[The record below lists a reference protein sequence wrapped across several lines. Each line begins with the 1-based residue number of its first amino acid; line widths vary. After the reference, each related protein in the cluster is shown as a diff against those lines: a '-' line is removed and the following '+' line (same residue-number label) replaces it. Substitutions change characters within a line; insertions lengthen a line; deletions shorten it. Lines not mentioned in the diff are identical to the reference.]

1 MLFPPI
7 LNSFQPAF
15 TPIFPYSINFS
26 LSTLMNENE
35 ISHIQIKIVY
45 QNNNT
50 SIANDSL
57 YPDGI
62 IYKEKSS
69 IYKSNNIYFVNIEAK
84 DLKKFSW
91 DKNTYYKVQIRFGN
105 NELWGEDLTEFS
117 NWKSESI
124 KNNNFSEWSS
134 IMILKCI
141 SKPEVYIQN
150 NNDIEFSL
158 TPIFYGVFNNSSTDY
173 EDLYKFELYNENQ
186 LIEDS
191 GWLQHNSYIDNF
203 NQSSIDSYRFKTI
216 LENFQS
222 YSVVYYVQTNNFY
235 VGNSES
241 YDFSVQAVSLNE
253 LKNITFKAIE
263 NSEEASID
271 CYITTDKELYGNYI
285 ISRSC
290 EKTNFNVSE
299 DLFKFSL
306 FNEQLNNKL
315 IFSDKTIENGV
326 KYKYSISQEQVGGLR
341 SLPLYDNEKIIKQ
354 VYFPYAYLLSNNI
367 QLKLNFNVNIS
378 SFKRNVS
385 VSKTTTIG
393 SKYPIF
399 QKNSETYYAE
409 FPISGLIS
417 IQSDLNHN
425 FLSESIDTNLTQE
438 NSYIEYLYRQR
449 VEEFLN
455 ENKYKLF
462 KSPTEGN
469 FIVYLTNISLQP
481 NTTLNRFLYTFS
493 ATASEV
499 MENTIEN
506 LQQFNIQNF
515 GSYNTES
522 TFTDTSF
529 GQLNDNYIGIYSKDE
544 NGQYTIEND
553 NPTNLI
559 NEIEKFVNVSTETS
573 IYKLNKI
580 LEFKISIN
588 DPTIESLIFILD
600 GQEILIKNGK
610 TYTLINYNPKTL
622 YLKQTAE
629 VLIDFKYEVII
640 TSIAADYLNFNF
652 QTYSPWGQIEGLYD
666 NISLLDLIKEQS
678 KIETEKNKLDSESL
692 NIYKEDLNL
701 YINDNNTKAYS
712 FISLLYFDIDALEG
726 TKIQLVGFDNKI
738 QDIII
743 GPTERYTL
751 NLKENII
758 KDIKLIDSANILIN
772 YKTLVLYSNNR
783 EEGG

>member
-1 MLFPPI
+1 MDYEENPMLQNLVKKPKKPNKLIIIMGSII
-7 LNSFQPAF
+7 LVC
-15 TPIFPYSINFS
+15 
-26 LSTLMNENE
+26 L
-35 ISHIQIKIVY
+35 V
-45 QNNNT
+45 
-50 SIANDSL
+50 
-57 YPDGI
+57 I
-62 IYKEKSS
+62 I
-69 IYKSNNIYFVNIEAK
+69 
-84 DLKKFSW
+84 L
-91 DKNTYYKVQIRFGN
+91 
-105 NELWGEDLTEFS
+105 
-117 NWKSESI
+117 
-124 KNNNFSEWSS
+124 
-134 IMILKCI
+134 ILALR
-141 SKPEVYIQN
+141 KPEVINTETLRKQ
-150 NNDIEFSL
+150 SL
-158 TPIFYGVFNNSSTDY
+158 DDVALELEYFIDVNGLDALDSYG
-173 EDLYKFELYNENQ
+173 FENVNRVA
-186 LIEDS
+186 
-191 GWLQHNSYIDNF
+191 IDNACSGVY
-203 NQSSIDSYRFKTI
+203 NCTEISGEYVERFVADI
-216 LENFQS
+216 F
-222 YSVVYYVQTNNFY
+222 
-235 VGNSES
+235 
-241 YDFSVQAVSLNE
+241 
-253 LKNITFKAIE
+253 
-263 NSEEASID
+263 
-271 CYITTDKELYGNYI
+271 DK
-285 ISRSC
+285 
-290 EKTNFNVSE
+290 KV
-299 DLFKFSL
+299 
-306 FNEQLNNKL
+306 
-315 IFSDKTIENGV
+315 IFSNINCELNDGV
-326 KYKYSISQEQVGGLR
+326 
-341 SLPLYDNEKIIKQ
+341 LY
-354 VYFPYAYLLSNNI
+354 
-367 QLKLNFNVNIS
+367 
-378 SFKRNVS
+378 
-385 VSKTTTIG
+385 
-393 SKYPIF
+393 
-399 QKNSETYYAE
+399 TYDA
-409 FPISGLIS
+409 
-417 IQSDLNHN
+417 
-425 FLSESIDTNLTQE
+425 
-438 NSYIEYLYRQR
+438 
-449 VEEFLN
+449 N

-544 NGQYTIEND
+544 SGQYTIEND

-652 QTYSPWGQIEGLYD
+652 QTYSPWGQIEGLYE

-678 KIETEKNKLDSESL
+678 KIETEKNQLDSESL

-701 YINDNNTKAYS
+701 YTNDNNTKAYS
-712 FISLLYFDIDALEG
+712 FISLSYFDIDALEG
-726 TKIQLVGFDNKI
+726 TKIQLVGFDDKL

-772 YKTLVLYSNNR
+772 YKTLVLYSNTR
-783 EEGG
+783 EGG